1 MFYVSLSNQN
11 HSDSLLNSF
20 CYFFC
25 HFILIIIIFC
35 ETRQYVV
42 RHDVRPFLS
51 GLQEHTLGDSSGP
64 ETPED
69 PSHPSLQRKEHSDR
83 RGERLTERSASL
95 NK

>member
-11 HSDSLLNSF
+11 HSDSLLNTF
-20 CYFFC
+20 CYFLSFY
-25 HFILIIIIFC
+25 FIYLFLR